1 MPGAGLAG
9 ISGVESGNAAPL
21 VGGPPGTELQ
31 TMFEG
36 LPSGAVG
43 EIVPVV
49 LATIDVGIVPNA
61 AAPGISA
68 FGEVVVG
75 GVPPGVKV
83 FSTVGAEGAGIA
95 VRVDAEEFAGGVTV
109 GAVTANVGGTG
120 IVVPGTVDWK
130 DVAG

>member
-61 AAPGISA
+61 ATPGISA
-68 FGEVVVG
+68 FGAVVVG

-83 FSTVGAEGAGIA
+83 FSTAGAEGAGIA
-95 VRVDAEEFAGGVTV
+95 VRVDAGEFAGGVTV